1 MVEDLGIRLI
11 LVYAVHSHEIM
22 TISILARL
30 SCGWTVAQA
39 LLDRLK
45 QEDISRT
52 KLKTRELGSHTTE
65 L

>member
-1 MVEDLGIRLI
+1 MEDLGIRLI

-22 TISILARL
+22 TILILARL
-30 SCGWTVAQA
+30 SYDWTVAQA
-39 LLDRLK
+39 LFDRLK

-52 KLKTRELGSHTTE
+52 EIKTRELGSHTTE